1 MDDSQAVRRLKEG
14 DIGGLEVLVSRYQD
28 RAVQTAFLI
37 THDQQL
43 AEDAVQET
51 FVRLYQRI
59 HRFEET
65 RAFAPYLLR
74 SVVNTAL
81 NAAEK
86 TARWVQYG
94 AGVNV
99 EQVALLLTEA
109 VSVEEQ
115 VEYARLKAEIL
126 RALACLPPRQ
136 RAVIVQRYYLG
147 MTEQE
152 MAESLSAPA
161 GTIKWLLNT
170 ARQRLRDLLHQERST
185 K

>member
-14 DIGGLEVLVSRYQD
+14 DIGGLEALVSRYQD

-43 AEDAVQET
+43 AEDAAQET

-59 HRFEET
+59 HRFDET

-86 TARWVQYG
+86 TERWVQYG
-94 AGVNV
+94 AGADV
-99 EQVALLLTEA
+99 EQVALLLAEA

-147 MTEQE
+147 MTERE